1 MFLYGTRFSDTFAL
15 LMAAVKK
22 EDLPKAK
29 LNKESLGKAVRIFKY
44 IGPHKWK
51 FFLGLFFLAG
61 TGAVAL
67 IFPQLMGNLMGLVG
81 KNESDEVLLKTAND
95 VGLKLL
101 VLFSFQALCSFFRVL
116 LFVNVTENMVSG
128 IRQDVYNRLIR
139 MPMSFFSSRQ
149 VAELNS
155 RVSADISQIQ
165 ETFTTGIAEFIRQT
179 MIVIGGIAII
189 CVTSLHLALVML
201 AIIPVLALLA
211 VFFGRKIRKISRSV
225 QDKVADSNI
234 IVGETLQ
241 GIANVKAFTNE
252 AYENKRYR
260 STTLD
265 IVKQAIKGGF
275 ARGSFFAFILF
286 FLGGGIV
293 YLVYYVVTMKINH
306 AIQPESMM
314 TFLLLSV
321 MVAASIGGLPEQY
334 AQIQRAV
341 GATERVFDLLD
352 EPVEDIET
360 DKISSSPDK
369 RFDGEVLFENISFAY
384 PSRKDFQVLK
394 NISFKANKGETIA
407 IVGPSGAGK
416 STITNLILRFYNP
429 NSGKIIIDGKNALD
443 YSLTELRS
451 QMAIV
456 PQDVLLFAGT
466 IRDNIGYGKQNS
478 TEQEIIDA
486 ARKANALD
494 FINSFPDK
502 FETKVGE
509 RGIQLSGGQR
519 QRIAIARAVLKNPSI
534 LLLDEA
540 TSSLDS
546 ESERL
551 VQEALDKLMEGRTSV
566 VIAHRLSTIRKADKI
581 IVLDKGEVVETGSH
595 EELIAIT
602 DGLYRSLSK
611 LQFELN

>member
-1 MFLYGTRFSDTFAL
+1 
-15 LMAAVKK
+15 MAIKK
-22 EDLPKAK
+22 EDLPKVK
-29 LNKESLGKAVRIFKY
+29 LNRESLGKAIRIFKF

-67 IFPQLMGNLMGLVG
+67 IFPKLMGDLMGLVG

-101 VLFSFQALCSFFRVL
+101 ILFSFQAICSFFRVL
-116 LFVNVTENMVSG
+116 FFVNVTENMVAG
-128 IRQDVYNRLIR
+128 IRQATYNRLIR

-155 RVSADISQIQ
+155 RVSSDISQIQ

-241 GIANVKAFTNE
+241 GITNVKSFTNE
-252 AYENKRYR
+252 SYENQRYKN
-260 STTLD
+260 TTLD
-265 IVKQAIKGGF
+265 VVKQAIKGGF

-293 YLVYYVVTMKINH
+293 YLVYYVVTMKITH
-306 AIQPESMM
+306 QIQPESMM

-352 EPVEDIET
+352 EPVEEIDLT
-360 DKISSSPDK
+360 PSPSPKGEGSDSHQPAE
-369 RFDGEVLFENISFAY
+369 RFNGEVEFHNISFYY

-416 STITNLILRFYNP
+416 STITNLILRFFDP
-429 NSGKIIIDGKNALD
+429 QSGKIIIDGKNAQD

-456 PQDVLLFAGT
+456 PQDVLLFGGT
-466 IRDNIGYGKQNS
+466 IKENIGYGKQNS
-478 TEQEIIDA
+478 TMEEIIDA
-486 ARKANALD
+486 ARKANALS
-494 FINSFPDK
+494 FIESFPDK

-551 VQEALDKLMEGRTSV
+551 VQEALEKLMEGRTSF

-581 IVLDKGEVVETGSH
+581 IVIDKGEVKESGSH

>member
-1 MFLYGTRFSDTFAL
+1 M
-15 LMAAVKK
+15 AVKK
-22 EDLPKAK
+22 EDIPKAK
-29 LNKESLGKAVRIFKY
+29 LTRQSLGKAGRIFKF

-51 FFLGLFFLAG
+51 FILGLLFLAG

-67 IFPQLMGNLMGLVG
+67 IFPKLMGDLMGLVG
-81 KNESDEVLLKTAND
+81 KEEPDEQLLAAAKK
-95 VGLKLL
+95 VGLQLL
-101 VLFSFQALCSFFRVL
+101 VLFSFQAVCSFFRVY
-116 LFVNVTENMVSG
+116 LFVNVTENMVAG
-128 IRQDVYNRLIR
+128 IRRATYDRLIR

-149 VAELNS
+149 VSELNS

-165 ETFTTGIAEFIRQT
+165 ETFTTGIAEFIRQS
-179 MIVIGGIAII
+179 MIVIGGITII
-189 CVTSLHLALVML
+189 CITSLNLALVML

-211 VFFGRKIRKISRSV
+211 VFFGRKIRKISRGV
-225 QDKVADSNI
+225 QDRVADSNI

-241 GIANVKAFTNE
+241 GIANVKSFTNE
-252 AYENKRYR
+252 QFENARYQG
-260 STTLD
+260 TTFD
-265 IVKQAIKGGF
+265 IVKQAIKGGL

-293 YLVYYVVTMKINH
+293 YLVYYVVIMKIH
-306 AIQPESMM
+306 HDIQPESMM
-314 TFLLLSV
+314 TFLFLCV

-352 EPVEDIET
+352 ESVEDIELQLQPP
-360 DKISSSPDK
+360 SVPPSGGSLGGK
-369 RFDGEVLFENISFAY
+369 RFNGEVEFQNISFSY

-394 NISFKANKGETIA
+394 NISFKAKKGETIA

-416 STITNLILRFYNP
+416 STITNLILRFYDP
-429 NSGKIIIDGKNALD
+429 NAGTIIIDGKDAQEF
-443 YSLTELRS
+443 SLTELRS

-456 PQDVLLFAGT
+456 PQDVLLFGGS
-466 IRDNIGYGKQNS
+466 IKDNIAYGKPGAS
-478 TEQEIIDA
+478 LEEIKRA
-486 ARKANALD
+486 AQKANALD
-494 FINSFPDK
+494 FIESFPEK

-519 QRIAIARAVLKNPSI
+519 QRIAIARAVLKDPSI

-551 VQEALDKLMEGRTSV
+551 VQEALEKLMEGRTSF

-581 IVLDKGEVVETGSH
+581 IVLEKGEVVETGTH

>member
-1 MFLYGTRFSDTFAL
+1 
-15 LMAAVKK
+15 MAAVKK

-29 LNKESLGKAVRIFKY
+29 LTKESLSKAVRIFKF

-51 FFLGLFFLAG
+51 FVWGLFFLAG

-67 IFPQLMGNLMGLVG
+67 IFPRLMGDLMGLVG
-81 KNESDEVLLKTAND
+81 KNESDEVLLKTANE
-95 VGLKLL
+95 VGIKLL
-101 VLFSFQALCSFFRVL
+101 VLFSFQAVCSFFRVL
-116 LFVNVTENMVSG
+116 FFVNVTENMVAG
-128 IRQDVYNRLIR
+128 IRQATYNRLIR

-149 VAELNS
+149 VSELNS

-179 MIVIGGIAII
+179 IIVIGGITII
-189 CVTSLHLALVML
+189 CITSLNLALVML

-241 GIANVKAFTNE
+241 GIANVKSFTNE
-252 AYENKRYR
+252 SYENRRYKN
-260 STTLD
+260 TTVE

-293 YLVYYVVTMKINH
+293 YLVYYVVTLKIH
-306 AIQPESMM
+306 HGIQPESMM
-314 TFLLLSV
+314 TFLFLCV

-352 EPVEDIET
+352 EPVEEINLEVGRDL
-360 DKISSSPDK
+360 KSRPAP
-369 RFDGEVLFENISFAY
+369 RFDGEVIFENISFSY

-394 NISFKANKGETIA
+394 NVSFKARKGETIA

-416 STITNLILRFYNP
+416 STITNLILRFYDP
-429 NSGKIIIDGKNALD
+429 DKSGNIFIDGKD
-443 YSLTELRS
+443 SKEYSLTELRS

-456 PQDVLLFAGT
+456 PQDVLLFGGS
-466 IRDNIGYGKQNS
+466 IKENIGYGKPNAS
-478 TEQEIIDA
+478 MEEIMDA
-486 ARKANALD
+486 ARKANALS
-494 FINSFPDK
+494 FIESFPDK
-502 FETKVGE
+502 FETRVGE

-551 VQEALDKLMEGRTSV
+551 VQEALEKLMEGRTSF

-581 IVLDKGEVVETGSH
+581 IVIDHGEVKESGTH
-595 EELIAIT
+595 EELITIT

>member
-1 MFLYGTRFSDTFAL
+1 
-15 LMAAVKK
+15 MAAIKK
-22 EDLPKAK
+22 EDLPKVK
-29 LNKESLGKAVRIFKY
+29 LSRESLGKAVRIFKY

-67 IFPQLMGNLMGLVG
+67 IFPKLMGDLMGLVG
-81 KNESDEVLLKTAND
+81 KNESDDILLKTANS

-101 VLFSFQALCSFFRVL
+101 ILFSFQAVCSFFRVL
-116 LFVNVTENMVSG
+116 FFVNVTENMVAG

-149 VAELNS
+149 VSELNS

-179 MIVIGGIAII
+179 IIVIGGIAII
-189 CVTSLHLALVML
+189 CVTSLNLALVML

-211 VFFGRKIRKISRSV
+211 VFFGRKIRKISRGV

-241 GIANVKAFTNE
+241 GIASVKSFTSE
-252 AYENKRYR
+252 AYENMRYKN
-260 STTLD
+260 TTLD

-293 YLVYYVVTMKINH
+293 YLVYYVVTMKIH
-306 AIQPESMM
+306 HQIQPESMM
-314 TFLLLSV
+314 TFLFLCV

-352 EPVEDIET
+352 EPVEEIDLKHESF
-360 DKISSSPDK
+360 SSGK
-369 RFDGEVLFENISFAY
+369 RVEGEATFESVSFSY
-384 PSRKDFQVLK
+384 PSRKEFTVLK
-394 NISFKANKGETIA
+394 NVSFKASKGETIA

-429 NSGKIIIDGKNALD
+429 SSGKILIDGKNAQD

-466 IRDNIGYGKQNS
+466 IKDNIGYGKQNS
-478 TEQEIIDA
+478 SMEEIIDA

-502 FETKVGE
+502 FETRVGE

-551 VQEALDKLMEGRTSV
+551 VQEALDKLMEGRTSF

-581 IVLDKGEVVETGSH
+581 IVLDKGEVVETGTH

>member
-1 MFLYGTRFSDTFAL
+1 
-15 LMAAVKK
+15 MATIKK
-22 EDLPKAK
+22 DDLPKAK
-29 LNKESLGKAVRIFKY
+29 LNKESLGKAIRIFKF

-67 IFPQLMGNLMGLVG
+67 IFPKLMGDLMGLAG
-81 KNESDEVLLKTAND
+81 KVESMDSLLGVANK
-95 VGLKLL
+95 VGLQLL
-101 VLFSFQALCSFFRVL
+101 FLFAMQSVFSFFRVI
-116 LFVNVTENMVSG
+116 LFVNVTENMLAGV
-128 IRQDVYNRLIR
+128 RQDVYNRLIR
-139 MPMSFFSSRQ
+139 MPMSFFSQRQ

-165 ETFTTGIAEFIRQT
+165 ETFTTSIAEFLRQS
-179 MIVIGGIAII
+179 MIIIGGITII
-189 CVTSLHLALVML
+189 CFTSGRLALVML
-201 AIIPVLALLA
+201 SIIPVLAILT
-211 VFFGRKIRKISRSV
+211 VFFGRKIRKISKGV
-225 QDKVADSNI
+225 QDNVADSNI

-252 AYENKRYR
+252 AHEATRYKK
-260 STTLD
+260 TTLE
-265 IVKQAIKGGF
+265 IVKMAMKGGL
-275 ARGSFFAFILF
+275 ARGSFFSFIIFCLF
-286 FLGGGIV
+286 GAIV
-293 YLVYYVVTMKINH
+293 FIIWYVVKMKVEGV
-306 AIQPESMM
+306 IQPDSMM
-314 TFLLLSV
+314 SFLFYTV
-321 MVAASIGGLPEQY
+321 MVAGSIGGLPEQY

-352 EPVEDIET
+352 EQVEDIDIE
-360 DKISSSPDK
+360 KINSIPSK
-369 RFDGEVLFENISFAY
+369 RFNGEVSFENISFSY

-394 NISFKANKGETIA
+394 NVSFKANKGETIA

-429 NSGKIIIDGKNALD
+429 DGGKIIIDGKNAQD

-456 PQDVLLFAGT
+456 PQDVLLFGGT
-466 IRDNIGYGKQNS
+466 IKDNIGYGKQNAS
-478 TEQEIIDA
+478 MEEIIDA
-486 ARKANALD
+486 AKKANALD
-494 FINSFPDK
+494 FINSFPEK

-546 ESERL
+546 ESARL

-581 IVLDKGEVVETGSH
+581 IVLDKGEVVETGTH
-595 EELIAIT
+595 EDLIAIT

>member
-1 MFLYGTRFSDTFAL
+1 
-15 LMAAVKK
+15 MAAIKK
-22 EDLPKAK
+22 EDLPKIK
-29 LNKESLGKAVRIFKY
+29 LTRESLGKATRIFKF

-51 FFLGLFFLAG
+51 FILGLFFLAG

-67 IFPQLMGNLMGLVG
+67 IFPKLMGDLMGLVG
-81 KNESDEVLLKTAND
+81 KNESDDLLLAKANEV
-95 VGLKLL
+95 GIKLL
-101 VLFSFQALCSFFRVL
+101 ILFSFQAMCSFFRVL
-116 LFVNVTENMVSG
+116 LFVNVTENMVAG
-128 IRQDVYNRLIR
+128 IRRATYDRLIR

-149 VAELNS
+149 VSELNS

-165 ETFTTGIAEFIRQT
+165 ETFTTGIAEFIRQS
-179 MIVIGGIAII
+179 MIVIGGITII
-189 CVTSLHLALVML
+189 CITSLNLALVML

-211 VFFGRKIRKISRSV
+211 VFFGRKIRKISRGV

-241 GIANVKAFTNE
+241 GIANVKSFTNE
-252 AYENKRYR
+252 QYENKRYQN
-260 STTLD
+260 TTLD

-293 YLVYYVVTMKINH
+293 YLVYYVVTMKIH
-306 AIQPESMM
+306 HDIQPESMM
-314 TFLLLSV
+314 TFLFLCV

-352 EPVEDIET
+352 EPIEDI
-360 DKISSSPDK
+360 DLDASRDLKSRPAVK
-369 RFDGEVLFENISFAY
+369 RFDGEVSFENISFFY
-384 PSRKDFQVLK
+384 PSRQDFQVLK
-394 NISFKANKGETIA
+394 NISFSAKKGETIA

-416 STITNLILRFYNP
+416 STLTNLILRFYNP
-429 NSGKIIIDGKNALD
+429 DKGKIIIDGKDAQD

-456 PQDVLLFAGT
+456 PQDVLLFGGS
-466 IRDNIGYGKQNS
+466 IKENIAYGKPTAS
-478 TEQEIIDA
+478 LEEIKEA
-486 ARKANALD
+486 AHKANALE
-494 FINSFPDK
+494 FIESFPDK

-551 VQEALDKLMEGRTSV
+551 VQEALDKLMEGRTSF

-581 IVLDKGEVVETGSH
+581 IVIDKGEVKESGTH

>member
-1 MFLYGTRFSDTFAL
+1 
-15 LMAAVKK
+15 MATIKK

-29 LNKESLGKAVRIFKY
+29 LNKESLGKAVRIFKF

-61 TGAVAL
+61 TGTVAL
-67 IFPQLMGNLMGLVG
+67 IFPILMGDLMGLVG
-81 KNESDEVLLKTAND
+81 KNESDEALLKIANV
-95 VGLKLL
+95 VGLQLL
-101 VLFSFQALCSFFRVL
+101 VLFSFQAVCSFFRVL
-116 LFVNVTENMVSG
+116 LFVNVTENMVAE
-128 IRQDVYNRLIR
+128 IRQATYDRLIR

-241 GIANVKAFTNE
+241 GIANVKSFTNE

-260 STTLD
+260 STTLE

-293 YLVYYVVTMKINH
+293 YLVYYVVSMKINH
-306 AIQPESMM
+306 EIQPEAMM

-352 EPVEDIET
+352 EPIEDIELNT
-360 DKISSSPDK
+360 TSPFPPSKGETAK
-369 RFDGEVLFENISFAY
+369 RFDGEVSFENISFAY
-384 PSRKDFQVLK
+384 PSRKEFQVLK
-394 NISFKANKGETIA
+394 NISFRANKGETIA

-429 NSGKIIIDGKNALD
+429 NSGKIIIDGKNAQD

-466 IRDNIGYGKQNS
+466 IKDNIGYGKRNS
-478 TEQEIIDA
+478 SDEEIIAA

-551 VQEALDKLMEGRTSV
+551 VQEALDKLMEGRTSF

-581 IVLDKGEVVETGSH
+581 IVLDKGEVVETGTH
-595 EELIAIT
+595 EELVAIT

>member
-1 MFLYGTRFSDTFAL
+1 
-15 LMAAVKK
+15 MASMKR

-29 LNKESLGKAVRIFKY
+29 LNRETLGKATRIFKF

-51 FFLGLFFLAG
+51 FFIGMFFLVG
-61 TGAVAL
+61 TGSTGL
-67 IFPQLMGNLMGLVG
+67 IFPKLMGNLMGLIGKTDSTNEHLLEIANKVG
-81 KNESDEVLLKTAND
+81 IQ
-95 VGLKLL
+95 LL
-101 VLFSFQALCSFFRVL
+101 VLFAFQAVFSFFRVV
-116 LFVNVTENMVSG
+116 LFVNVTENMLASL
-128 IRQDVYNRLIR
+128 RQATYNRLIR

-149 VAELNS
+149 VSELNS

-165 ETFTTGIAEFIRQT
+165 DTFTTSIAEFIRQS
-179 MIVIGGIAII
+179 MIIFGGIAII
-189 CVTSLHLALVML
+189 CFTSWQLALMML

-225 QDKVADSNI
+225 QDSVANSNI

-252 AYENKRYR
+252 KYENERYGN
-260 STTLD
+260 TTLD
-265 IVKQAIKGGF
+265 IVKQAIKGGL
-275 ARGSFFAFILF
+275 ARGSFFAFIIF
-286 FLGGGIV
+286 CLGGGIV
-293 YLVYYVVTMKINH
+293 YLIYYVVKMKIDH
-306 AIQPESMM
+306 EIQPEAMM
-314 TFLLLSV
+314 SFLFYTV

-352 EPVEDIET
+352 EPIEDIDLE
-360 DKISSSPDK
+360 KSSVVPSN
-369 RFDGEVLFENISFAY
+369 RFDGEVSFENISFSY
-384 PSRKDFQVLK
+384 PSRRDFQVLK
-394 NISFKANKGETIA
+394 NISFKADKGETIA

-429 NSGKIIIDGKNALD
+429 DSGKIWIDGKDAQD

-456 PQDVLLFAGT
+456 PQDVLLFGGS
-466 IRDNIGYGKQNS
+466 IKENIGYGKSNA
-478 TEQEIIDA
+478 TLEEIKDA

-494 FINSFPDK
+494 FIESFPDK

-551 VQEALDKLMEGRTSV
+551 VQEALDKLMEGRTSL

-581 IVLDKGEVVETGSH
+581 IVIDKGEVKESGTH
-595 EELIAIT
+595 EELITIT

>member
-1 MFLYGTRFSDTFAL
+1 
-15 LMAAVKK
+15 MASVKK

-29 LNKESLGKAVRIFKY
+29 LNRETLGKATRIFKF

-51 FFLGLFFLAG
+51 FFIGMLFLVG
-61 TGAVAL
+61 TGSTGL
-67 IFPQLMGNLMGLVG
+67 IFPKLMGDLMGLIGKTDSTNAQLLEIANTVG
-81 KNESDEVLLKTAND
+81 IQ
-95 VGLKLL
+95 LL
-101 VLFSFQALCSFFRVL
+101 VLFAFQAVFSFFRVV
-116 LFVNVTENMVSG
+116 LFVNVTENMLASL
-128 IRQDVYNRLIR
+128 RRATYNRLIR

-149 VAELNS
+149 VSELNS

-165 ETFTTGIAEFIRQT
+165 DTFTTSIAEFIRQSII
-179 MIVIGGIAII
+179 IVGGIAII
-189 CVTSLHLALVML
+189 CFTSWQLALMML

-252 AYENKRYR
+252 KYENERYGN
-260 STTLD
+260 TTLD
-265 IVKQAIKGGF
+265 IVKQAIKGGL
-275 ARGSFFAFILF
+275 ARGSFFAFIIF
-286 FLGGGIV
+286 CLGGGIV
-293 YLVYYVVTMKINH
+293 YLIYYVVKMKIDNE
-306 AIQPESMM
+306 IQPEAMM
-314 TFLLLSV
+314 SFLFYTV

-352 EPVEDIET
+352 EPIEDIELQAPAP
-360 DKISSSPDK
+360 KGEKKVS
-369 RFDGEVLFENISFAY
+369 RFNGEVEFQNISFSY

-394 NISFKANKGETIA
+394 SISFKADKGETIA

-429 NSGKIIIDGKNALD
+429 DNGKILIDGKNAVD

-456 PQDVLLFAGT
+456 PQDVLLFGGS
-466 IRDNIGYGKQNS
+466 IKENIAYGKSN
-478 TEQEIIDA
+478 TTIEEIKDA

-494 FINSFPDK
+494 FIESFPDK

-551 VQEALDKLMEGRTSV
+551 VQEALEKLMEGRTSF
-566 VIAHRLSTIRKADKI
+566 VIAHRLSTIRKANKI
-581 IVLDKGEVVETGSH
+581 IVIDKGEVVETGTH

>member
-1 MFLYGTRFSDTFAL
+1 
-15 LMAAVKK
+15 MASIKK

-29 LNKESLGKAVRIFKY
+29 LNKETLGKASRIFKF

-51 FFLGLFFLAG
+51 FFLGMFFLIG
-61 TGAVAL
+61 TGSTGL
-67 IFPQLMGNLMGLVG
+67 IFPKLMGDLMGLVG
-81 KNESDEVLLKTAND
+81 KTDSSNEELIKVANHVGIQLLI
-95 VGLKLL
+95 
-101 VLFSFQALCSFFRVL
+101 LFAFQAVFSFFRVV
-116 LFVNVTENMVSG
+116 LFVNVTENMLASL
-128 IRQDVYNRLIR
+128 RQATYNRLIR
-139 MPMSFFSSRQ
+139 MPMSFFSNRQ
-149 VAELNS
+149 VSELNS

-165 ETFTTGIAEFIRQT
+165 DTFTTSIAEFVRQS
-179 MIVIGGIAII
+179 MIIIGGIAII
-189 CVTSLHLALVML
+189 CYTSWHLALVML
-201 AIIPVLALLA
+201 AIIPLLALLA
-211 VFFGRKIRKISRSV
+211 VFFGRKIRKISKGV
-225 QDKVADSNI
+225 QDSIADSNI
-234 IVGETLQ
+234 IVGESLQ

-252 AYENKRYR
+252 KYENERYKN
-260 STTLD
+260 TTID
-265 IVKQAIKGGF
+265 IVKQAIKGGL
-275 ARGSFFAFILF
+275 ARGSFFSFIIF
-286 FLGGGIV
+286 CLGGGIV
-293 YLVYYVVTMKINH
+293 YLIYYVVKMKIDH
-306 AIQPESMM
+306 EIQPQDMM
-314 TFLLLSV
+314 SFLMYTV

-341 GATERVFDLLD
+341 GSTERVFDLLD
-352 EPVEDIET
+352 EPIEDIDLT
-360 DKISSSPDK
+360 PSLISPSRGEGNSHQSGK
-369 RFDGEVLFENISFAY
+369 RFDGEVSFENISFSY

-429 NSGKIIIDGKNALD
+429 DTGKILIDGKNASD

-456 PQDVLLFAGT
+456 PQDVLLFGGT
-466 IRDNIGYGKQNS
+466 IKDNIAYGKQNA
-478 TEQEIIDA
+478 TMDEVMDA
-486 ARKANALD
+486 ARQANALS
-494 FINSFPDK
+494 FIESFPDK

-581 IVLDKGEVVETGSH
+581 IVLDKGEVKENGSH

>member
-1 MFLYGTRFSDTFAL
+1 
-15 LMAAVKK
+15 MAIKK

-29 LNKESLGKAVRIFKY
+29 LNKQSIRRALRIFKF

-51 FFLGLFFLAG
+51 FFAGLLFLGG

-67 IFPQLMGNLMGLVG
+67 IFPKFMGDLMGLVG
-81 KNESDEVLLKTAND
+81 KNEPDDVLLAKANE
-95 VGLKLL
+95 VGIRLL
-101 VLFSFQALCSFFRVL
+101 ILFSFQAICSFFRVL
-116 LFVNVTENMVSG
+116 LFVNVTENMVAG
-128 IRQDVYNRLIR
+128 VRQATYDRLIR

-149 VAELNS
+149 VSELNS

-165 ETFTTGIAEFIRQT
+165 ETFTTGIAEFIRQS
-179 MIVIGGIAII
+179 MIVIGGITII
-189 CVTSLHLALVML
+189 CVTSIHLALVML
-201 AIIPVLALLA
+201 AIIPLLALLA
-211 VFFGRKIRKISRSV
+211 VFFGRKIRSISRGV
-225 QDKVADSNI
+225 QDRIADSNI

-241 GIANVKAFTNE
+241 GIANVKSFTNE
-252 AYENKRYR
+252 SYENNRYK
-260 STTLD
+260 STTVD
-265 IVKQAIKGGF
+265 IVKQAIRGGL

-306 AIQPESMM
+306 SIQPEAMM
-314 TFLLLSV
+314 TFLFLCV

-352 EPVEDIET
+352 EPIEEIKLAEKDVEQVKE
-360 DKISSSPDK
+360 PVQ
-369 RFDGEVLFENISFAY
+369 RFEGEVEFQGVSFSY
-384 PSRKDFQVLK
+384 PSRSEFKVLK
-394 NISFKANKGETIA
+394 NISFKARKGETIA

-416 STITNLILRFYNP
+416 STITNLILRFYDP
-429 NSGKIIIDGKNALD
+429 NHGKILIDGKDARD
-443 YSLTELRS
+443 YSLTKLRS

-456 PQDVLLFAGT
+456 PQDVLLFGGS
-466 IRDNIGYGKQNS
+466 IKDNIAYGKPGAS
-478 TEQEIIDA
+478 VEEIRNA

-494 FINSFPDK
+494 FIEKFPEK

-519 QRIAIARAVLKNPSI
+519 QRIAIARAVLKDPSI

-551 VQEALDKLMEGRTSV
+551 VQEALEKLMEGRTSF

-581 IVLDKGEVVETGSH
+581 IVIDHGEVKESGTH
-595 EELIAIT
+595 EELIAIN

>member
-1 MFLYGTRFSDTFAL
+1 
-15 LMAAVKK
+15 MAAIKK

-29 LNKESLGKAVRIFKY
+29 LNRENLTKAVRIFRF

-67 IFPQLMGNLMGLVG
+67 IFPKLMGDLMGLAGKMEDMDSLLSVANTVG
-81 KNESDEVLLKTAND
+81 IQLLI
-95 VGLKLL
+95 
-101 VLFSFQALCSFFRVL
+101 LFAFQSIFSFFRVI
-116 LFVNVTENMVSG
+116 LFVSVTENMLAGV
-128 IRQDVYNRLIR
+128 RQEVYNRLIR

-149 VAELNS
+149 VSELNS
-155 RVSADISQIQ
+155 RVSADIAQIQ
-165 ETFTTGIAEFIRQT
+165 ETFTTSIAEFLRQS
-179 MIVIGGIAII
+179 MIIIGGITII
-189 CVTSLHLALVML
+189 CFTSGRLALVML
-201 AIIPVLALLA
+201 SIIPVLAILT
-211 VFFGRKIRKISRSV
+211 VFFGRKIRKISKGV
-225 QDKVADSNI
+225 QDNVADSNV

-252 AYENKRYR
+252 AHEASRYKK
-260 STTLD
+260 TTTE
-265 IVKQAIKGGF
+265 IVKMAMKGGL
-275 ARGSFFAFILF
+275 ARGSFFSFIIFCLF
-286 FLGGGIV
+286 GAIV
-293 YLVYYVVTMKINH
+293 FIIWYVVKMKVEGD
-306 AIQPESMM
+306 IQPDSMM
-314 TFLLLSV
+314 SFLFYTV
-321 MVAASIGGLPEQY
+321 MVAGSIGGLPEQY

-352 EPVEDIET
+352 EPIENI
-360 DKISSSPDK
+360 DMNQIPISSK
-369 RFDGEVLFENISFAY
+369 RFEGEVSFENISFSY
-384 PSRKDFQVLK
+384 PSRKDFPVLK

-416 STITNLILRFYNP
+416 STVTNLILRFYNP
-429 NSGKIIIDGKNALD
+429 DSGKIIIDGKNAQD

-456 PQDVLLFAGT
+456 PQDVLLFGGT
-466 IRDNIGYGKQNS
+466 IKDNIGYGKQNS
-478 TEQEIIDA
+478 SMEEIADA
-486 ARKANALD
+486 ARKANALS
-494 FINSFPDK
+494 FIESFPDK

-551 VQEALDKLMEGRTSV
+551 VQEALDKLMEGRTSF

-581 IVLDKGEVVETGSH
+581 IVIDHGEVKESGTH